1 MPNWVFSQLI
11 VTGDKLDLQKLQE
24 QLNQPVTKHYPDS
37 VFDKEQSKWVHTP
50 ATQHYSNPVFSF
62 WNVIAPTDL
71 EAYFGEDK
79 REKSNAFSE
88 DGKIDSNVFMDEF
101 NGNLATNNNW
111 YWWNLRHWGTKWD
124 IAVRDGDE
132 WASTRLEI
140 GEDGEELTYSF
151 ETAWSPALEVIGLLA
166 QQHPTLIFNFHYE
179 EEQGWGGEVEWQN
192 GEVYSEREWDIPAS
206 HEDYENLGQECNCE
220 TNDDPTW
227 WFADCPMS
235 ETHDRVDDQWVEK
248 TLSK

>member
-1 MPNWVFSQLI
+1 MPNWVFSQLK

-24 QLNQPVTKHYPDS
+24 QLNKPVTKHYPDS

-50 ATQHYSNPVFSF
+50 ATQHFSNPVFSF

-79 REKSNAFSE
+79 REKSNAISE

-124 IAVRDGDE
+124 IAVSDGE
-132 WASTRLEI
+132 QWASTRLEVF
-140 GEDGEELTYSF
+140 EDGEEFIYSF
-151 ETAWSPALEVIGLLA
+151 QTAWSPPTEVIDLLT
-166 QQHPTLIFNFHYE
+166 QQFPTLKFNLYYE
-179 EEQGWGGEVEWQN
+179 EEQGWGGEIEWEN
-192 GEVYSEREWDIPAS
+192 GEVSSQTEWDIPAS
-206 HEDYENLGQECNCE
+206 HQDFDDLGRDCHCENGY
-220 TNDDPTW
+220 DADW

-235 ETHDRVDDQWVEK
+235 ETHDWVGDQWVEK
-248 TLSK
+248 TPTA